1 MAIKGTLAAEL
12 EKTARKIKKNNIKK
26 KAENAKTKAASKRTS
41 TENARRSNGKTVKVS
56 GKTSGAG
63 KKTATEKVRHTNS
76 GTVKNTTYT
85 PSLRDNYDSYV
96 RRSHTIR
103 KAEEDFNAYRNAN
116 ARQSYGQRENVKKER
131 DAALK
136 AKKTASNVETAK
148 KVHGLRGM
156 PVTKEQDAPKALV
169 MGGGAVLSGLISLE
183 NAQRDYNAEHP
194 KRKGAAVYKGS
205 TGMSEPSSEKD
216 FLDNYQ
222 DFYKKKSEEWA
233 ADPAS
238 QTLPAKVLTGIGQY
252 GAETLL
258 GGGNPVGASLIRAME
273 YTGNRYDEAREAGAS
288 VEDAQKAAIKYAVPM
303 AIAESI
309 GGPERLVGS
318 LAKGGTSVLK
328 GALKS
333 GASEAAEEALQYP
346 WESYSKTFYG
356 KDVPLYANGKDE
368 NGNYI
373 DAVINPSAMKE
384 NALVGGTV
392 GALMGGFGGYTSK
405 VNYDNAVAGV
415 DSRELAALKAAA
427 DDYRK
432 GMIDGAQLRAASS
445 AVKRQASA
453 ERIYIEKAYSND
465 TQAKIRANEAVR
477 RGILMREEADI
488 ALGKRRAEITENTL
502 RDAGVEQ
509 ETAKRIGNMS
519 ERLNVRVLTD
529 ETDDNTYGSYDSDSR
544 TIYLNPRSEKPLEY
558 IMAHEITHLME
569 GTEEYN
575 AFLSA
580 ATTFYGD
587 RLSAVR
593 QNIIDAYARRGVELN
608 EGKFNNETAAYFVQ
622 DELFRDPGR
631 VSAAVNRMSGNLW
644 QRILQAFDNMIVRL
658 KGTQDEIV
666 LSDIRNQ
673 WIAAGRAGGNPQAVT
688 MDGNNDSY
696 SINIRDTDLN
706 GKEERG
712 HAQTAYDDAFN
723 RGEVGMVDAIDSAFL
738 NGDPGV
744 TKNTLTDAEAQATV
758 NDSLAGKDYQQA
770 ANDFIRKSNA
780 ATKQGLKELVTEG
793 IIIYIEAV
801 NTGDINT
808 AIDMMNA
815 NSVLASEIAR
825 GLQAYKQLKNLTPTG
840 RLVSAH
846 ACMVREAT
854 KNTGFN
860 PIEISDYIRSN
871 LAEETENILNDFSE
885 NTEIQDTENGDNGG
899 RRNQRARRALDR
911 IRERNEQQDVKEGD
925 VESESVIAERV
936 SRRIENRRR
945 REDREVARDI
955 DDAVRQID
963 DLVDRYLRNTDIMM
977 PREAAE
983 REPHPFAA
991 DIRKALENIESYEA
1005 SWAEAVSELYRRY
1018 ANDEDALSI
1027 ISAVFGDEYHPV
1039 INRRMLRSEVLE
1051 TLDDMGI
1058 SVNDLAT
1065 GYYSGKSLTE
1075 IVSGRLQG
1083 DAELDEYA
1091 LEQLDNDVRNDI
1103 IDEVMRRG
1111 HTVTSRFIESQR
1123 NKNRPKNTNRTLA
1136 QKYGELGAAGIFETS
1151 LGRESVRRSLNPER
1165 RTRSA
1170 VDDAYLAVFVDYY
1183 HEQNDM
1189 IKNQL
1194 LQRYEGNDEAIASI
1208 NETFDTLSA
1217 ETAGMRVV
1225 RRIVS
1230 EAIRNNDID
1239 TKQAFLDGELDG
1251 LTSEIISYVDRL
1263 SGGRFGGN
1271 ELAIL
1276 TGAISEEL
1284 NQRAIRYRENI
1295 LNGYRKRFES
1305 SNEKESKNGRKLIDE
1320 IIRFNKLGAFDDPEL
1335 AKSILTYI
1343 GIPMLTTEDA
1353 NEIIFIH
1360 SLADHVAGKKTNLT
1374 DDEIDKGIRS
1384 YIGDD
1389 VLEKRGPEYSE
1400 KALRRMA
1407 DDIVAKKVKST
1418 GWQKARQLQIT
1429 SLLFNLKTMNRNV
1442 TPNIALAPINYV
1454 GDIGASL
1461 VDRVLSKT
1469 TGQRTKGTVGVK
1481 KQLSS
1486 MKNGAAEALT
1496 DYMLGI
1502 DTSTENR
1509 AELSNRRH
1517 FSNDTIR
1524 GRAINSAS
1532 DLVALSLQIGD
1543 RPFENAYRDSSIEA
1557 QMKLNNVDTP
1567 TDLMRQF
1574 AEIEAMERTFK
1585 DDNGMTEA
1593 FQKVTNLLNRGNA
1606 FGFGSALIPFVRTP
1620 MNLTRMVYY
1629 YTPITGT
1636 IQLARNYY
1644 NYKTAP
1650 MGEAKI
1656 VAQHKLVNDAS
1667 KLIGG
1672 SILTA
1677 IVMALKAAGL
1687 IEIYGGE
1694 DKDNRDRQR
1703 YEQQVHGFQPYS
1715 ILIGD
1720 YYYNYGNLQPV
1731 GSMIAFAVDGYDSM
1745 RDAISNKE
1753 LDYGLGLKI
1762 LKGLIDTTARSFDQ
1776 VYDQSLVRG
1785 ISNLFRYA
1793 GDGADIFASIID
1805 VAMSAPNQFIPAFVQ
1820 QLARV
1825 IDPYKRNTNG
1835 NPISS
1840 IVNNIPGLSRLLPEQ
1855 VDAYGNPIERYDGG
1869 VASDIFNSFI
1879 NPITTTKRKDN
1890 DVASEIERLEE
1901 LTGETL
1907 IPGTVKKSIEYGDE
1921 NVPLSNK
1928 EQSELKKK
1936 IGSDIYASIEELI
1949 ASDEYQKLS
1958 PDMKAKAVKNIRDSI
1973 TDVYKAEFLNSK
1985 GKSKTLEGK
1994 SKAMAEAPE
2003 HGMSVAQYALYD
2015 TILSTKDSK
2024 EARAYK
2030 DSEGNE
2036 YTLSAS
2042 SAKRLFIFNSGLSGE
2057 AMRYLMETEGLMGS
2071 KDQKTYMKN
2080 AEAEG
2085 ISNIDYML
2093 AYTVAKVYEDIYEHD
2108 DAARLN
2114 ATSDFIDSMTN
2125 YNDDQK
2131 QTIYEGVYNKWAYH
2145 VDQNAERMDFTSDD
2159 RAVSAR
2165 SDTFNAVWNG
2175 TSKYLNYAAS
2185 DLGWKDTDMISAY
2198 EWVNNNRSGDK
2209 KADFEAAVNKLDISA
2224 KQKAALVAARGYKPG
2239 SYKDGGSVSMD
2250 TVLKENPATGAT
2262 FEDVTSMF
2270 GNIKMPG
2277 SYNLATDEEKSR
2289 RDSRKALDN
2298 WSGNT
2303 GVIFPVGTENYSFT
2317 GAFGED
2323 RKTHIHQGIDIST
2336 NRASGIAALSVMDG
2350 EVVYMNTK
2358 GGYGNTVIIK
2368 NNDGYY
2374 CLYGHLDS
2382 YASNLKPG
2390 DRVKAGQQIGVVG
2403 STGNSTGKHL
2413 HFEVRRE
2420 SENGPAVDP
2429 NTVYDIDGDGVLS
2442 GGGNQKMGTGSSDP
2456 NYTASSYS
2464 GGSSSSGSSGSS
2476 SGSSSGTI
2484 ARSVARRRRRI
2495 GSGSSYGYS
2504 GYSGYTGY

>member
-63 KKTATEKVRHTNS
+63 KKTATEKVRHTNN

-116 ARQSYGQRENVKKER
+116 ARQTYGQRESVKKER

-136 AKKTASNVETAK
+136 AKDTATKVETAK
-148 KVHGLRGM
+148 KVHGVRGV
-156 PVTKEQDAPKALV
+156 PVTKEQDAPKALI
-169 MGGGAVLSGLISLE
+169 MGGGAALSGLVSLR

-194 KRKGAAVYKGS
+194 KRKSAAVYKGS

-216 FLDNYQ
+216 FLDDYQ

-238 QTLPAKVLTGIGQY
+238 QTLPAKVLTGIGQF

-288 VEDAQKAAIKYAVPM
+288 VEDAQKAAVKYAVPM

-356 KDVPLYANGKDE
+356 NDVPLYANGKDE

-392 GALMGGFGGYTSK
+392 GALIGGFGGGVGK
-405 VNYDNAVAGV
+405 VNHDNAVSSV
-415 DSRELAALKAAA
+415 DSKESAALRAAA

-445 AVKRQASA
+445 AVKAQASA
-453 ERIYIEKAYSND
+453 ERIYIEKAYNND
-465 TQAKIRANEAVR
+465 AQAESRANEAVR
-477 RGILMREEADI
+477 RGILTREEADT
-488 ALGKRRAEITENTL
+488 ALGKGRAEITENTL
-502 RDAGVEQ
+502 KAAGVEQ
-509 ETAKRIGNMS
+509 DTARRIGNMS

-587 RLSAVR
+587 RLPAVQ

-608 EGKFNNETAAYFVQ
+608 EGKVNNETAAYFVQ

-631 VSAAVNRMSGNLW
+631 VSATVNRMSGNLW

-688 MDGNNDSY
+688 KDGNNDSY

-706 GKEERG
+706 GTEERG

-723 RGEVGMVDAIDSAFL
+723 KGEVGMVDAIDSAFL

-780 ATKQGLKELVTEG
+780 AKGFFGRDDITGLKELVTEG
-793 IIIYIEAV
+793 ITIYTEAV
-801 NTGDINT
+801 NAGDINT
-808 AIDMMNA
+808 AMDMMNA
-815 NSVLASEIAR
+815 NSVLATEIGR
-825 GLQAYKQLKNLTPTG
+825 GLQAYTQLRKMTPEG
-840 RLVSAH
+840 RLYH
-846 ACMVREAT
+846 ANAMMIREA
-854 KNTGFN
+854 KRATGFDGVEIKRRVDSEVN
-860 PIEISDYIRSN
+860 ASMENIVSDFISGESVEEPASATGKQQKVIDRAKKKAAKNKEAMDAEDEIDADDLFDEDLEETGNTIADNVKRRQRKKAEGKKKPREKDGKKGELNLVAEAKRVIAKGIKDGEISVKDLVMNGDIDASAEKIVEYVDGKEN
-871 LAEETENILNDFSE
+871 LSPEETVELIAVVSDEL
-885 NTEIQDTENGDNGG
+885 QW
-899 RRNQRARRALDR
+899 RASKYRERALDK
-911 IRERNEQQDVKEGD
+911 VKKE
-925 VESESVIAERV
+925 
-936 SRRIENRRR
+936 
-945 REDREVARDI
+945 
-955 DDAVRQID
+955 
-963 DLVDRYLRNTDIMM
+963 M
-977 PREAAE
+977 
-983 REPHPFAA
+983 F
-991 DIRKALENIESYEA
+991 
-1005 SWAEAVSELYRRY
+1005 
-1018 ANDEDALSI
+1018 
-1027 ISAVFGDEYHPV
+1027 
-1039 INRRMLRSEVLE
+1039 
-1051 TLDDMGI
+1051 
-1058 SVNDLAT
+1058 
-1065 GYYSGKSLTE
+1065 YSGKKAKIE
-1075 IVSGRLQG
+1075 K
-1083 DAELDEYA
+1083 
-1091 LEQLDNDVRNDI
+1091 
-1103 IDEVMRRG
+1103 RG
-1111 HTVTSRFIESQR
+1111 
-1123 NKNRPKNTNRTLA
+1123 
-1136 QKYGELGAAGIFETS
+1136 
-1151 LGRESVRRSLNPER
+1151 
-1165 RTRSA
+1165 
-1170 VDDAYLAVFVDYY
+1170 
-1183 HEQNDM
+1183 
-1189 IKNQL
+1189 
-1194 LQRYEGNDEAIASI
+1194 
-1208 NETFDTLSA
+1208 
-1217 ETAGMRVV
+1217 
-1225 RRIVS
+1225 
-1230 EAIRNNDID
+1230 
-1239 TKQAFLDGELDG
+1239 
-1251 LTSEIISYVDRL
+1251 
-1263 SGGRFGGN
+1263 
-1271 ELAIL
+1271 
-1276 TGAISEEL
+1276 
-1284 NQRAIRYRENI
+1284 RAIVD
-1295 LNGYRKRFES
+1295 
-1305 SNEKESKNGRKLIDE
+1305 KLIE
-1320 IIRFNKLGAFDDPEL
+1320 YNKIGALDDPDI
-1335 AKSILTYI
+1335 ADRIYTYI
-1343 GIPMLTTEDA
+1343 GVPVMSEADAKKILSLENLAVKISENPDTEIYSPYLTE
-1353 NEIIFIH
+1353 NQVYYLEE
-1360 SLADHVAGKKTNLT
+1360 GKKYGS
-1374 DDEIDKGIRS
+1374 E
-1384 YIGDD
+1384 YISD
-1389 VLEKRGPEYSE
+1389 VLHQMSQNV
-1400 KALRRMA
+1400 AL
-1407 DDIVAKKVKST
+1407 DNVKS
-1418 GWQKARQLQIT
+1418 GIGQKLRQRQIT
-1429 SLLFNLKTMNRNV
+1429 GMLLNAKTFLRNI
-1442 TPNIALAPINYV
+1442 TPNAAMLPINAV
-1454 GDIGASL
+1454 GDLGASL
-1461 VDRVLSKT
+1461 VDRVAARKT
-1469 TGQRTKGTVGVK
+1469 GTRTKGAGSIRTTARSTKEAIGKAYIDYKLGV
-1481 KQLSS
+1481 
-1486 MKNGAAEALT
+1486 
-1496 DYMLGI
+1496 
-1502 DTSTENR
+1502 DTSGGNIG
-1509 AELSNRRH
+1509 ELSKRRH
-1517 FSNDTIR
+1517 FSNDTR
-1524 GRAINSAS
+1524 LGRAENRAT
-1532 DLVALSLQIGD
+1532 DMMGFSLQLGD
-1543 RPFENAYRDSSIEA
+1543 RPFEESYRNNSLES
-1557 QMKLNNVDTP
+1557 QMKLNGVDSP
-1567 TDLMRQF
+1567 TKLMEEF
-1574 AEIEAMERTFK
+1574 AEIEALERTFK
-1585 DDNGMTEA
+1585 DDNAMTKA
-1593 FQKVTNLLNRGNA
+1593 VQGFTNILNGGKE
-1606 FGFGSALIPFVRTP
+1606 FGFGSILLPFVRTP
-1620 MNLTRMVYY
+1620 VNLTRMVYY
-1629 YTPITGT
+1629 YSPITGT
-1636 IQLARNYY
+1636 VQLARNYY
-1644 NYKTAP
+1644 KYKTAP
-1650 MGEAKI
+1650 EGDAKI
-1656 VAQHKLVNDAS
+1656 RAQHKMVNDAS

-1677 IVMALKAAGL
+1677 MVMALKAAGL

-1694 DKDNRDRQR
+1694 DEDNRDRLQ

-1715 ILIGD
+1715 IRIGD
-1720 YYYNYGNLQPV
+1720 HYYNYGNLQPV

-1745 RDAISNKE
+1745 RDAFAGDGIDDGFGMKIVN
-1753 LDYGLGLKI
+1753 GLAN
-1762 LKGLIDTTARSFDQ
+1762 TMTSSFDQ
-1776 VYDQSLVRG
+1776 LYDQSFMKGV
-1785 ISNLFRYA
+1785 SDLFSGA
-1793 GDGADIFASIID
+1793 GDGADLFKSLFSLALS
-1805 VAMSAPNQFIPAFVQ
+1805 VPNQFNPALIQ

-1825 IDPYKRNTNG
+1825 IDPYKRNTQG
-1835 NPISS
+1835 N
-1840 IVNNIPGLSRLLPEQ
+1840 IVTKAINQTLNNIPGLSRLLPEQ

-1879 NPITTTKRKDN
+1879 NPITTTKRKDS

-1907 IPGTVKKSIEYGDE
+1907 IPGTVKKSIEYGGE

-1973 TDVYKAEFLNSK
+1973 TDVHKAEFLNSK

-1994 SKAMAEAPE
+1994 NKAMAEASK

-2057 AMRYLMETEGLMGS
+2057 AMRYLMETEGLMGN

-2114 ATSDFIDSMTN
+2114 ATSDFIDSMN

-2131 QTIYEGVYNKWAYH
+2131 QTIYDGVYNKWAYH

-2198 EWVNNNRSGDK
+2198 EWANDNKSGSK
-2209 KADFEAAVNKLDISA
+2209 KADFEAAVDKLDISA
-2224 KQKAALVAARGYKPG
+2224 KQKAALVAARGFKPG

-2250 TVLKENPATGAT
+2250 TVLKENPATGST

-2270 GNIKMPG
+2270 GNIKVSG

-2303 GVIFPVGTENYSFT
+2303 GVIFPVGTEDYRFS

-2323 RKTHIHQGIDIST
+2323 RKTHTHQGIDIST
-2336 NRASGIAALSVMDG
+2336 KGASGIAALSVMDG
-2350 EVVYMNTK
+2350 EVVYRNTK
-2358 GGYGNTVIIK
+2358 GGYGNTIIIR
-2368 NNDGYY
+2368 NDDGYY
-2374 CLYGHLDS
+2374 CLYGHLNS
-2382 YASNLKPG
+2382 YASDLKPG

-2403 STGNSTGKHL
+2403 STGNSTGNHL

-2442 GGGNQKMGTGSSDP
+2442 GGGNQKMSTGSSDP

-2464 GGSSSSGSSGSS
+2464 GVSSSSGSSGSYSGGSSGSS

-2495 GSGSSYGYS
+2495 GSGSAYGYS

>member
-63 KKTATEKVRHTNS
+63 KKTATEKVRHTNN
-76 GTVKNTTYT
+76 GTVRNTTYT

-116 ARQSYGQRENVKKER
+116 ARQSYGQRDNVKKER

-136 AKKTASNVETAK
+136 AKDTASKVETAK
-148 KVHGLRGM
+148 KVRGVRGV
-156 PVTKEQDAPKALV
+156 PVTKDQDAPKALI
-169 MGGGAVLSGLISLE
+169 MGGGAALSGLVSLR
-183 NAQRDYNAEHP
+183 NAQRDYNIENKNRTPINVPKVGTGNAPIVEHD
-194 KRKGAAVYKGS
+194 Y
-205 TGMSEPSSEKD
+205 
-216 FLDNYQ
+216 LDNYQ
-222 DFYKKKSEEWA
+222 DFYKKKAEEWA

-238 QTLPAKVLTGIGQY
+238 RTLPAKALTGIGQF
-252 GAETLL
+252 GVETLL
-258 GGGNPVGASLIRAME
+258 GGGNPVGASLIRTME

-288 VEDAQKAAIKYAVPM
+288 VEDAQKAAVKYAVPM

-309 GGPERLVGS
+309 GGPERLVGKI
-318 LAKGGTSVLK
+318 AKGGTSIIK
-328 GALKS
+328 GAAKS
-333 GASEAAEEALQYP
+333 GATEAAEEALQYP

-392 GALMGGFGGYTSK
+392 GALIGGFGGGVGK
-405 VNYDNAVAGV
+405 VNHDNAVSSV
-415 DSRELAALKAAA
+415 DSKESAALRAAA

-445 AVKRQASA
+445 AVKAQASA
-453 ERIYIEKAYSND
+453 ERIYIEKVYNND
-465 TQAKIRANEAVR
+465 AQAESRANEAVR
-477 RGILMREEADI
+477 RGILTREEADT
-488 ALGKRRAEITENTL
+488 ALGKGRAEITENTL
-502 RDAGVEQ
+502 KAAGVEQ
-509 ETAKRIGNMS
+509 DTARRIGNMS

-529 ETDDNTYGSYDSDSR
+529 EADDNTYGSYDSDSR

-587 RLSAVR
+587 RLPAVR
-593 QNIIDAYARRGVELN
+593 QNLIDAYARRGVELN
-608 EGKFNNETAAYFVQ
+608 EEKVNNETAAYFVQ

-673 WIAAGRAGGNPQAVT
+673 WIAAGRAGGNPQAVQKNAE
-688 MDGNNDSY
+688 GNTY

-706 GKEERG
+706 GTEERG

-723 RGEVGMVDAIDSAFL
+723 RGEVDMVDAIDSAFL

-793 IIIYIEAV
+793 ITIYIEAV

-815 NSVLASEIAR
+815 NSVLATEISR
-825 GLQAYKQLKNLTPTG
+825 GLQAYTQLRKLTPEG
-840 RLVSAH
+840 RLYH
-846 ACMVREAT
+846 ANAMMIREA
-854 KNTGFN
+854 KRATGFDGVEIKRRVDSEVN
-860 PIEISDYIRSN
+860 ASMENIVSDFISGESVEEPTAATGKQQKLIDRAEKKEAKDKEAMKAEDEAGTEDLFDDDLEETGNTLADNVKRRQRKKSEGNKKPKEKDGKKGELNIVAEAKRVIAKGIKDGEISVKDLVMNGNIDASAAKIVEYVDGKSD
-871 LAEETENILNDFSE
+871 LSPEETIDLVAAVSE
-885 NTEIQDTENGDNGG
+885 ELQN
-899 RRNQRARRALDR
+899 RAIKYRERALDR
-911 IRERNEQQDVKEGD
+911 VK
-925 VESESVIAERV
+925 
-936 SRRIENRRR
+936 
-945 REDREVARDI
+945 RD
-955 DDAVRQID
+955 
-963 DLVDRYLRNTDIMM
+963 M
-977 PREAAE
+977 
-983 REPHPFAA
+983 F
-991 DIRKALENIESYEA
+991 S
-1005 SWAEAVSELYRRY
+1005 
-1018 ANDEDALSI
+1018 
-1027 ISAVFGDEYHPV
+1027 
-1039 INRRMLRSEVLE
+1039 
-1051 TLDDMGI
+1051 
-1058 SVNDLAT
+1058 
-1065 GYYSGKSLTE
+1065 SGKDKKVE
-1075 IVSGRLQG
+1075 KRGRAIVDKLIEYNKIG
-1083 DAELDEYA
+1083 ALDEP
-1091 LEQLDNDVRNDI
+1091 DI
-1103 IDEVMRRG
+1103 AD
-1111 HTVTSRFIESQR
+1111 
-1123 NKNRPKNTNRTLA
+1123 
-1136 QKYGELGAAGIFETS
+1136 
-1151 LGRESVRRSLNPER
+1151 
-1165 RTRSA
+1165 
-1170 VDDAYLAVFVDYY
+1170 
-1183 HEQNDM
+1183 
-1189 IKNQL
+1189 
-1194 LQRYEGNDEAIASI
+1194 
-1208 NETFDTLSA
+1208 
-1217 ETAGMRVV
+1217 
-1225 RRIVS
+1225 RI
-1230 EAIRNNDID
+1230 
-1239 TKQAFLDGELDG
+1239 
-1251 LTSEIISYVDRL
+1251 Y
-1263 SGGRFGGN
+1263 
-1271 ELAIL
+1271 
-1276 TGAISEEL
+1276 
-1284 NQRAIRYRENI
+1284 
-1295 LNGYRKRFES
+1295 
-1305 SNEKESKNGRKLIDE
+1305 
-1320 IIRFNKLGAFDDPEL
+1320 
-1335 AKSILTYI
+1335 TYI
-1343 GIPMLTTEDA
+1343 GVPMMSEADARKILSLENLAAEVAENPDTEIYSPYLTEDQMYYL
-1353 NEIIFIH
+1353 EE
-1360 SLADHVAGKKTNLT
+1360 GKRYGS
-1374 DDEIDKGIRS
+1374 EYVS
-1384 YIGDD
+1384 D
-1389 VLEKRGPEYSE
+1389 VLHQMSQNV
-1400 KALRRMA
+1400 AL
-1407 DDIVAKKVKST
+1407 DNVQSNL
-1418 GWQKARQLQIT
+1418 WQKLRQRQIT
-1429 SLLFNLKTMNRNV
+1429 GMLLNAKTFLRNV
-1442 TPNIALAPINYV
+1442 TPNMVMAPINAV
-1454 GDIGASL
+1454 GDLGASL
-1461 VDRVLSKT
+1461 VDRVAARKT
-1469 TGQRTKGTVGVK
+1469 GVRTKGAGNIRTTVKSTKDAIGKAYIDYKLGV
-1481 KQLSS
+1481 
-1486 MKNGAAEALT
+1486 
-1496 DYMLGI
+1496 
-1502 DTSTENR
+1502 DTSGGNIE
-1509 AELSNRRH
+1509 ELSKRRH
-1517 FSNDTIR
+1517 FSSDTR
-1524 GRAINSAS
+1524 FGRIENRAT
-1532 DLVALSLQIGD
+1532 DLMGFSLQLGD
-1543 RPFENAYRDSSIEA
+1543 RPFEESYRNNSLES
-1557 QMKLNNVDTP
+1557 QVKLNGVDSP
-1567 TDLMRQF
+1567 TKLMEEF
-1574 AEIEAMERTFK
+1574 AEIEALERTFK
-1585 DDNGMTEA
+1585 DDNAMTDA
-1593 FQKVTNLLNRGNA
+1593 VQKIMRILNRGND
-1606 FGFGSALIPFVRTP
+1606 FGAGSILLPFVRTP
-1620 MNLTRMVYY
+1620 VNLTRMVYY

-1636 IQLARNYY
+1636 VQLARNYY

-1650 MGEAKI
+1650 EGDAKI
-1656 VAQHKLVNDAS
+1656 RAQHKMVNDAS

-1677 IVMALKAAGL
+1677 MVMALKAAGL

-1694 DKDNRDRQR
+1694 DDNDRDRMQ

-1715 ILIGD
+1715 IRIGD
-1720 YYYNYGNLQPV
+1720 HYYNYGNLQPV
-1731 GSMIAFAVDGYDSM
+1731 GSMIAFAVDGYDSLH
-1745 RDAISNKE
+1745 DAFMGDS
-1753 LDYGLGLKI
+1753 LDVGFGWKIVNGLANAA
-1762 LKGLIDTTARSFDQ
+1762 TSSFDQ
-1776 VYDQSLVRG
+1776 IYDQSFMKGV
-1785 ISNLFRYA
+1785 SDLFSGA
-1793 GDGADIFASIID
+1793 GDGADIFKSVISLALS
-1805 VAMSAPNQFIPAFVQ
+1805 VPNQFNPALVQ

-1825 IDPYKRNTNG
+1825 IDPYKRNTRG
-1835 NPISS
+1835 NLITQE
-1840 IVNNIPGLSRLLPEQ
+1840 INKTLNNIPGLSRLLPEQ

-1879 NPITTTKRKDN
+1879 NPITTTKRKDS

-1973 TDVYKAEFLNSK
+1973 TDVHKAEFLNSK

-1994 SKAMAEAPE
+1994 NKAMAEASK

-2015 TILSTKDSK
+2015 TILSTKDNK
-2024 EARAYK
+2024 DARVYK
-2030 DSEGNE
+2030 DIEGNE

-2057 AMRYLMETEGLMGS
+2057 AMCYLMETEGLMDGEN
-2071 KDQKTYMKN
+2071 QRTYMKN

-2114 ATSDFIDSMTN
+2114 ATSDFIDSMN

-2145 VDQNAERMDFTSDD
+2145 VDQNAERMDFTSDS
-2159 RAVSAR
+2159 RAISAR
-2165 SDTFNAVWNG
+2165 SDAFNAVWNG

-2198 EWVNNNRSGDK
+2198 EWVNDNRSGDK

-2270 GNIKMPG
+2270 GNVKVPG

-2317 GAFGED
+2317 GSYGED
-2323 RKTHIHQGIDIST
+2323 RKTHKHAGIDIST

-2350 EVVYMNTK
+2350 EVVYRNTK

-2368 NNDGYY
+2368 NDDGYY

-2382 YASNLKPG
+2382 YADMQVG

-2403 STGNSTGKHL
+2403 STGNSTGNHL
-2413 HFEVRRE
+2413 HFEVRQG
-2420 SENGPAVDP
+2420 SVDGSSVDP
-2429 NTVYDIDGDGVLS
+2429 NSIYDIDGDGVLS

-2464 GGSSSSGSSGSS
+2464 GGSSSSGSSGSYSGGSSGSS

-2484 ARSVARRRRRI
+2484 ARSVAKRRRRI
-2495 GSGSSYGYS
+2495 GGGSAYGYS

>member
-63 KKTATEKVRHTNS
+63 KKTATEKVRHTNN
-76 GTVKNTTYT
+76 GTVRNTTYT

-148 KVHGLRGM
+148 KVHGVRGM

-169 MGGGAVLSGLISLE
+169 MGGGAVLSGLISLR

-194 KRKGAAVYKGS
+194 KRKTAAVYKGS

-216 FLDNYQ
+216 LLDDYQ

-233 ADPAS
+233 ADHAS

-258 GGGNPVGASLIRAME
+258 GGGNPVGASIIRAME

-373 DAVINPSAMKE
+373 DAVINPSAMRE

-392 GALMGGFGGYTSK
+392 GALIGGFGGYTSK
-405 VNYDNAVAGV
+405 VNHDNAVAGV

-445 AVKRQASA
+445 NVKAQASA

-465 TQAKIRANEAVR
+465 TQAESRANEAVR
-477 RGILMREEADI
+477 RGILTREEADI

-587 RLSAVR
+587 RLPAVR
-593 QNIIDAYARRGVELN
+593 QNLINAYARRGVELN
-608 EGKFNNETAAYFVQ
+608 EEKVNNETAAYFVQ

-723 RGEVGMVDAIDSAFL
+723 KGEVGMVDAIDSAFL

-815 NSVLASEIAR
+815 NSVLATEISR
-825 GLQAYKQLKNLTPTG
+825 GLQAYTQLRKLTPEG
-840 RLVSAH
+840 RLYH
-846 ACMVREAT
+846 ANAMMIREAKAT
-854 KNTGFN
+854 TGFDGVEIKQRVDSEVN
-860 PIEISDYIRSN
+860 ASMENIVSDFISGESVEEPASATGKQQKVIDRAKKKAAKDKEAMDAEDETGNDDLLDEDLEDTGNTIADNVKRRKRKKAESKKKPREKDGKKGELNLVAEAKRVIAKGIKDGEISVKDLAMNGGIDDSVIKIVEYVDGKEN
-871 LAEETENILNDFSE
+871 LSPEETVELIAAVSDEL
-885 NTEIQDTENGDNGG
+885 Q
-899 RRNQRARRALDR
+899 RRASKYRERALDK
-911 IRERNEQQDVKEGD
+911 VKKE
-925 VESESVIAERV
+925 
-936 SRRIENRRR
+936 
-945 REDREVARDI
+945 
-955 DDAVRQID
+955 
-963 DLVDRYLRNTDIMM
+963 M
-977 PREAAE
+977 
-983 REPHPFAA
+983 F
-991 DIRKALENIESYEA
+991 
-1005 SWAEAVSELYRRY
+1005 
-1018 ANDEDALSI
+1018 
-1027 ISAVFGDEYHPV
+1027 
-1039 INRRMLRSEVLE
+1039 
-1051 TLDDMGI
+1051 
-1058 SVNDLAT
+1058 
-1065 GYYSGKSLTE
+1065 YSGKKARIE
-1075 IVSGRLQG
+1075 K
-1083 DAELDEYA
+1083 
-1091 LEQLDNDVRNDI
+1091 
-1103 IDEVMRRG
+1103 RG
-1111 HTVTSRFIESQR
+1111 
-1123 NKNRPKNTNRTLA
+1123 
-1136 QKYGELGAAGIFETS
+1136 
-1151 LGRESVRRSLNPER
+1151 
-1165 RTRSA
+1165 
-1170 VDDAYLAVFVDYY
+1170 
-1183 HEQNDM
+1183 
-1189 IKNQL
+1189 
-1194 LQRYEGNDEAIASI
+1194 
-1208 NETFDTLSA
+1208 
-1217 ETAGMRVV
+1217 
-1225 RRIVS
+1225 
-1230 EAIRNNDID
+1230 
-1239 TKQAFLDGELDG
+1239 
-1251 LTSEIISYVDRL
+1251 
-1263 SGGRFGGN
+1263 
-1271 ELAIL
+1271 
-1276 TGAISEEL
+1276 
-1284 NQRAIRYRENI
+1284 RAIVD
-1295 LNGYRKRFES
+1295 
-1305 SNEKESKNGRKLIDE
+1305 KLIDY
-1320 IIRFNKLGAFDDPEL
+1320 NKIGALDDPDI
-1335 AKSILTYI
+1335 ADRIYTYI
-1343 GIPMLTTEDA
+1343 GVPVMSEADAKKILSLENLAVKISENPDTE
-1353 NEIIFIH
+1353 IY
-1360 SLADHVAGKKTNLT
+1360 SPYLT
-1374 DDEIDKGIRS
+1374 DDQMYFLWKGMEV
-1384 YIGDD
+1384 G
-1389 VLEKRGPEYSE
+1389 GPEYVSDVLHQMSQNV
-1400 KALRRMA
+1400 AL
-1407 DDIVAKKVKST
+1407 DNVKS
-1418 GWQKARQLQIT
+1418 GIGQKLRQRQIT
-1429 SLLFNLKTMNRNV
+1429 GMLLNAKTFLRNV
-1442 TPNIALAPINYV
+1442 TPNAVMLPINAV
-1454 GDIGASL
+1454 GDLGASL
-1461 VDRVLSKT
+1461 VDRVAAKKT
-1469 TGQRTKGTVGVK
+1469 GTRTKGVGSIRTTARSTK
-1481 KQLSS
+1481 
-1486 MKNGAAEALT
+1486 EAIGKAYL
-1496 DYMLGI
+1496 DYKLGV
-1502 DTSTENR
+1502 DTSGGNIG
-1509 AELSNRRH
+1509 ELSKRRH
-1517 FSNDTIR
+1517 FSNDTR
-1524 GRAINSAS
+1524 LGRAENRAT
-1532 DLVALSLQIGD
+1532 DMMGFSLQLGD
-1543 RPFENAYRDSSIEA
+1543 RPFEESYRNNSLES
-1557 QMKLNNVDTP
+1557 QMKLNSVDSP
-1567 TDLMRQF
+1567 TKLMEEF
-1574 AEIEAMERTFK
+1574 AEIEALERTFK
-1585 DDNGMTEA
+1585 DDNA
-1593 FQKVTNLLNRGNA
+1593 VTDAIQGFVRGLNNLSGNPD
-1606 FGFGSALIPFVRTP
+1606 FGIGSILLPVVRTP
-1620 MNLTRMVYY
+1620 VNLTRMIYY
-1629 YTPITGT
+1629 YSPITGT
-1636 IQLARNYY
+1636 VQLARNYY
-1644 NYKTAP
+1644 KYKTAP
-1650 MGEAKI
+1650 EGDAKI
-1656 VAQHKLVNDAS
+1656 RAQHKMVNDAS

-1694 DKDNRDRQR
+1694 DEDNRDRLQ

-1715 ILIGD
+1715 IRIGD
-1720 YYYNYGNLQPV
+1720 HYYNYGNLQPV
-1731 GSMIAFAVDGYDSM
+1731 GSMIAFAVDGYDALH
-1745 RDAISNKE
+1745 DAFTGE
-1753 LDYGLGLKI
+1753 GLDAGFGMKIVSGL
-1762 LKGLIDTTARSFDQ
+1762 TNTMTSSFDQ
-1776 VYDQSLVRG
+1776 VYDQSFMKG
-1785 ISNLFRYA
+1785 ISDLFSGA
-1793 GDGADIFASIID
+1793 GDGADLAKSVFSLALS
-1805 VAMSAPNQFIPAFVQ
+1805 VPNQFNPALIQ

-1825 IDPYKRNTNG
+1825 IDPYKRNTQG
-1835 NPISS
+1835 N
-1840 IVNNIPGLSRLLPEQ
+1840 IVTKAINQTLNNIPGLSRLLPEQ

-1879 NPITTTKRKDN
+1879 NPITTTKRKDS

-1973 TDVYKAEFLNSK
+1973 TDVHKAEFLNSK

-1994 SKAMAEAPE
+1994 NKAMAEASK

-2024 EARAYK
+2024 EARVYK
-2030 DSEGNE
+2030 DIEGNE

-2057 AMRYLMETEGLMGS
+2057 AMCYLMETEGLMGS

-2114 ATSDFIDSMTN
+2114 ATSDFIDSMN

-2131 QTIYEGVYNKWAYH
+2131 QTIYDGVYNKWAYH

-2185 DLGWKDTDMISAY
+2185 NLGWKDTDMISAY
-2198 EWVNNNRSGDK
+2198 EWINNNRSGDK

-2303 GVIFPVGTENYSFT
+2303 GVIFPVGTEDYRFS

-2336 NRASGIAALSVMDG
+2336 KGASGIAALSVMDG
-2350 EVVYMNTK
+2350 EVVYRNTK
-2358 GGYGNTVIIK
+2358 GGYGNTIIIR
-2368 NNDGYY
+2368 NDDGYY
-2374 CLYGHLDS
+2374 CLYGHLNS

-2390 DRVKAGQQIGVVG
+2390 DRVKAGQQIGIVG
-2403 STGNSTGKHL
+2403 STGNSTGNHL
-2413 HFEVRRE
+2413 HFEVHRE

-2442 GGGNQKMGTGSSDP
+2442 GGGNQKMSTGSSDP

-2464 GGSSSSGSSGSS
+2464 GGSSSSGSSGSYSGGSSGSS

-2484 ARSVARRRRRI
+2484 ARSVARRRRRV
-2495 GSGSSYGYS
+2495 GSGSAYGYS

>member
-116 ARQSYGQRENVKKER
+116 ARQAYGQREDVKKER

-136 AKKTASNVETAK
+136 AKDTATKVETAK
-148 KVHGLRGM
+148 KVHGVRGM

-169 MGGGAVLSGLISLE
+169 MGGGAVLSGLISLR

-194 KRKGAAVYKGS
+194 KRKTAAVYKGS

-216 FLDNYQ
+216 LLDDYQ

-233 ADPAS
+233 ADHAS

-258 GGGNPVGASLIRAME
+258 GGGNPVGASIIRAME

-373 DAVINPSAMKE
+373 DAVINPSAMRE

-392 GALMGGFGGYTSK
+392 GALIGGFGGYTSK
-405 VNYDNAVAGV
+405 VNHDNAVAGV

-445 AVKRQASA
+445 NVKAQASA

-465 TQAKIRANEAVR
+465 TQAESRANEAVR
-477 RGILMREEADI
+477 RGILTREEADI
-488 ALGKRRAEITENTL
+488 ALRKRRAEITENTL

-587 RLSAVR
+587 RLPAVR
-593 QNIIDAYARRGVELN
+593 QNLINAYARRGVELN
-608 EGKFNNETAAYFVQ
+608 EEKVNNETAAYFVQ

-723 RGEVGMVDAIDSAFL
+723 KGEVGMVDAIDSAFL

-815 NSVLASEIAR
+815 NSVLATEISR
-825 GLQAYKQLKNLTPTG
+825 GLQAYTQLRKLTPEG
-840 RLVSAH
+840 RLYH
-846 ACMVREAT
+846 ANAMMIREAKAT
-854 KNTGFN
+854 TGFDGVEIKQRVDSEVN
-860 PIEISDYIRSN
+860 ASMENIVSDFISGESVEEPASATGKQQKVIDRAKKKAAKDKEAMDAEDETGNDDLLDEDLEDTGNTIADNVKRRKRKKAESKKKPREKDGKKGELNLVAEAKRVIAKGIKDGEISVKDLAMNGGIDDSVIKIVEYVDGKEN
-871 LAEETENILNDFSE
+871 LSPEETVELIAAVSDEL
-885 NTEIQDTENGDNGG
+885 Q
-899 RRNQRARRALDR
+899 RRASKYRERALDK
-911 IRERNEQQDVKEGD
+911 VKKE
-925 VESESVIAERV
+925 
-936 SRRIENRRR
+936 
-945 REDREVARDI
+945 
-955 DDAVRQID
+955 
-963 DLVDRYLRNTDIMM
+963 M
-977 PREAAE
+977 
-983 REPHPFAA
+983 F
-991 DIRKALENIESYEA
+991 
-1005 SWAEAVSELYRRY
+1005 
-1018 ANDEDALSI
+1018 
-1027 ISAVFGDEYHPV
+1027 
-1039 INRRMLRSEVLE
+1039 
-1051 TLDDMGI
+1051 
-1058 SVNDLAT
+1058 
-1065 GYYSGKSLTE
+1065 YSGKKARIE
-1075 IVSGRLQG
+1075 K
-1083 DAELDEYA
+1083 
-1091 LEQLDNDVRNDI
+1091 
-1103 IDEVMRRG
+1103 RG
-1111 HTVTSRFIESQR
+1111 
-1123 NKNRPKNTNRTLA
+1123 
-1136 QKYGELGAAGIFETS
+1136 
-1151 LGRESVRRSLNPER
+1151 
-1165 RTRSA
+1165 
-1170 VDDAYLAVFVDYY
+1170 
-1183 HEQNDM
+1183 
-1189 IKNQL
+1189 
-1194 LQRYEGNDEAIASI
+1194 
-1208 NETFDTLSA
+1208 
-1217 ETAGMRVV
+1217 
-1225 RRIVS
+1225 
-1230 EAIRNNDID
+1230 
-1239 TKQAFLDGELDG
+1239 
-1251 LTSEIISYVDRL
+1251 
-1263 SGGRFGGN
+1263 
-1271 ELAIL
+1271 
-1276 TGAISEEL
+1276 
-1284 NQRAIRYRENI
+1284 RAIVD
-1295 LNGYRKRFES
+1295 
-1305 SNEKESKNGRKLIDE
+1305 KLIDY
-1320 IIRFNKLGAFDDPEL
+1320 NKIGALDDPDI
-1335 AKSILTYI
+1335 ADRIYTYI
-1343 GIPMLTTEDA
+1343 GVPVMSEADAKKILSLENLAVKISENPDTE
-1353 NEIIFIH
+1353 IY
-1360 SLADHVAGKKTNLT
+1360 SPYLT
-1374 DDEIDKGIRS
+1374 DDQMYFLWKGMEV
-1384 YIGDD
+1384 G
-1389 VLEKRGPEYSE
+1389 GPEYVSDVLHQMSQNV
-1400 KALRRMA
+1400 AL
-1407 DDIVAKKVKST
+1407 DNVKS
-1418 GWQKARQLQIT
+1418 GIGQKLRQRQIT
-1429 SLLFNLKTMNRNV
+1429 GMLLNAKTFLRNV
-1442 TPNIALAPINYV
+1442 TPNAVMLPINAV
-1454 GDIGASL
+1454 GDLGASL
-1461 VDRVLSKT
+1461 VDRVAAKKT
-1469 TGQRTKGTVGVK
+1469 GTRTKGVGSIRTTARSTK
-1481 KQLSS
+1481 
-1486 MKNGAAEALT
+1486 EAIGKAYL
-1496 DYMLGI
+1496 DYKLGV
-1502 DTSTENR
+1502 DTSGGNIG
-1509 AELSNRRH
+1509 ELSKRRH
-1517 FSNDTIR
+1517 FSNDTR
-1524 GRAINSAS
+1524 LGRAENRAT
-1532 DLVALSLQIGD
+1532 DMMGFSLQLGD
-1543 RPFENAYRDSSIEA
+1543 RPFEESYRNNSLES
-1557 QMKLNNVDTP
+1557 QMKLNSVDSP
-1567 TDLMRQF
+1567 TKLMEEF
-1574 AEIEAMERTFK
+1574 AEIEALERTFK
-1585 DDNGMTEA
+1585 DDNA
-1593 FQKVTNLLNRGNA
+1593 VTDAIQGFVRGLNNLSGNPD
-1606 FGFGSALIPFVRTP
+1606 FGIGSILLPVVRTP
-1620 MNLTRMVYY
+1620 VNLTRMIYY
-1629 YTPITGT
+1629 YSPITGT
-1636 IQLARNYY
+1636 VQLARNYY
-1644 NYKTAP
+1644 KYKTAP
-1650 MGEAKI
+1650 EGDAKI
-1656 VAQHKLVNDAS
+1656 RAQHKMVNDAS

-1694 DKDNRDRQR
+1694 DEDNRDRLQ

-1715 ILIGD
+1715 IRIGD
-1720 YYYNYGNLQPV
+1720 HYYNYGNLQPV
-1731 GSMIAFAVDGYDSM
+1731 GSMIAFAVDGYDALH
-1745 RDAISNKE
+1745 DAFTGE
-1753 LDYGLGLKI
+1753 GLDAGFGMKIVSGL
-1762 LKGLIDTTARSFDQ
+1762 TNTMTSSFDQ
-1776 VYDQSLVRG
+1776 VYDQSFMKG
-1785 ISNLFRYA
+1785 ISDLFSGA
-1793 GDGADIFASIID
+1793 GDGADLAKSVFSLALS
-1805 VAMSAPNQFIPAFVQ
+1805 VPNQFNPALIQ

-1825 IDPYKRNTNG
+1825 IDPYKRNTQG
-1835 NPISS
+1835 N
-1840 IVNNIPGLSRLLPEQ
+1840 IVTKAINQTLNNIPGLSRLLPEQ

-1879 NPITTTKRKDN
+1879 NPITTTKRKDS

-1973 TDVYKAEFLNSK
+1973 TDVHKAEFLNSK

-1994 SKAMAEAPE
+1994 NKAMAEASK

-2024 EARAYK
+2024 EARVYK
-2030 DSEGNE
+2030 DIEGNE

-2057 AMRYLMETEGLMGS
+2057 AMCYLMETEGLMGS

-2114 ATSDFIDSMTN
+2114 ATSDFIDSMN

-2131 QTIYEGVYNKWAYH
+2131 QTIYDGVYNKWAYH

-2185 DLGWKDTDMISAY
+2185 NLGWKDTDMISAY
-2198 EWVNNNRSGDK
+2198 EWINNNRSGDK

-2303 GVIFPVGTENYSFT
+2303 GVIFPVGTEDYRFS

-2336 NRASGIAALSVMDG
+2336 KGASGIAALSVMDG
-2350 EVVYMNTK
+2350 EVVYRNTK
-2358 GGYGNTVIIK
+2358 GGYGNTIIIR
-2368 NNDGYY
+2368 NDDGYY
-2374 CLYGHLDS
+2374 CLYGHLNS

-2390 DRVKAGQQIGVVG
+2390 DRVKAGQQIGIVG
-2403 STGNSTGKHL
+2403 STGNSTGNHL

-2442 GGGNQKMGTGSSDP
+2442 GGGNQKMSTGSSDP

-2464 GGSSSSGSSGSS
+2464 GGSSSSGSSGSYSGGSSGSS

-2484 ARSVARRRRRI
+2484 ARSVARRRRRV
-2495 GSGSSYGYS
+2495 GSGSAYGYS

>member
-41 TENARRSNGKTVKVS
+41 TENARHRNGKTVKVS
-56 GKTSGAG
+56 GKTPGAG
-63 KKTATEKVRHTNS
+63 KKTATERVRHTNS

-103 KAEEDFNAYRNAN
+103 KAEKDFNAYRNAN
-116 ARQSYGQRENVKKER
+116 ARQAYGQRDDVKKER

-148 KVHGLRGM
+148 KVHGVRGM

-169 MGGGAVLSGLISLE
+169 MGGGAVLGGLASLL
-183 NAQRDYNAEHP
+183 NSQRDYNVEHP
-194 KRKGAAVYKGS
+194 KRKTAALYKGS

-216 FLDNYQ
+216 LLDDYQ

-238 QTLPAKVLTGIGQY
+238 QTLPAKVLTGIGQF

-318 LAKGGTSVLK
+318 MAKGGTSVLK

-392 GALMGGFGGYTSK
+392 GALIGGFSGSVSK
-405 VNYDNAVAGV
+405 VNHDNAVSSV
-415 DSRELAALKAAA
+415 DSKESAALKAAA

-465 TQAKIRANEAVR
+465 TQAKSRANEAVR
-477 RGILMREEADI
+477 RGILTREEADI

-509 ETAKRIGNMS
+509 NTARRIGNMS

-575 AFLSA
+575 AFISA

-587 RLSAVR
+587 RLPEVR
-593 QNIIDAYARRGVELN
+593 QNLIDAYARRGVELN
-608 EGKFNNETAAYFVQ
+608 EGKVNNETAAYFVQ

-631 VSAAVNRMSGNLW
+631 VSATVNRMSGNLW

-706 GKEERG
+706 GTEERG

-793 IIIYIEAV
+793 IMIYIEAV

-815 NSVLASEIAR
+815 NSVLATEISR
-825 GLQAYKQLKNLTPTG
+825 GLQAYTQLRKLTPEG
-840 RLVSAH
+840 RLYH
-846 ACMVREAT
+846 ANAMMIREA
-854 KNTGFN
+854 KRATGFDGVEIKRRVDSEVN
-860 PIEISDYIRSN
+860 ASMENIVSDFISGESVKEPAAATEKQQKVIERAEKKAAKDKEAMDAEDEIDADDLEETGNTIADNVKRRQRKKAEGKKKPREKDGKKGELNLVAEAKRVIAKGIKDGEISVKDLVMNGNIDASAAKIVEYVDGKSD
-871 LAEETENILNDFSE
+871 LSPEETIDLVAAVSE
-885 NTEIQDTENGDNGG
+885 ELQW
-899 RRNQRARRALDR
+899 RANKYRERALDR
-911 IRERNEQQDVKEGD
+911 VK
-925 VESESVIAERV
+925 
-936 SRRIENRRR
+936 
-945 REDREVARDI
+945 
-955 DDAVRQID
+955 
-963 DLVDRYLRNTDIMM
+963 
-977 PREAAE
+977 
-983 REPHPFAA
+983 
-991 DIRKALENIESYEA
+991 K
-1005 SWAEAVSELYRRY
+1005 
-1018 ANDEDALSI
+1018 
-1027 ISAVFGDEYHPV
+1027 
-1039 INRRMLRSEVLE
+1039 
-1051 TLDDMGI
+1051 DMF
-1058 SVNDLAT
+1058 S
-1065 GYYSGKSLTE
+1065 SGKDKKVE
-1075 IVSGRLQG
+1075 KRGRAIVDKLIEYNRIGALG
-1083 DAELDEYA
+1083 DPYT
-1091 LEQLDNDVRNDI
+1091 
-1103 IDEVMRRG
+1103 G
-1111 HTVTSRFIESQR
+1111 
-1123 NKNRPKNTNRTLA
+1123 
-1136 QKYGELGAAGIFETS
+1136 
-1151 LGRESVRRSLNPER
+1151 
-1165 RTRSA
+1165 
-1170 VDDAYLAVFVDYY
+1170 
-1183 HEQNDM
+1183 DM
-1189 IKNQL
+1189 I
-1194 LQRYEGNDEAIASI
+1194 Y
-1208 NETFDTLSA
+1208 
-1217 ETAGMRVV
+1217 
-1225 RRIVS
+1225 
-1230 EAIRNNDID
+1230 
-1239 TKQAFLDGELDG
+1239 
-1251 LTSEIISYVDRL
+1251 
-1263 SGGRFGGN
+1263 
-1271 ELAIL
+1271 
-1276 TGAISEEL
+1276 
-1284 NQRAIRYRENI
+1284 
-1295 LNGYRKRFES
+1295 
-1305 SNEKESKNGRKLIDE
+1305 
-1320 IIRFNKLGAFDDPEL
+1320 
-1335 AKSILTYI
+1335 TYI
-1343 GIPMLTTEDA
+1343 GVPMMSEADARKILSLENLAAEVAENPDTEIYSPYLTE
-1353 NEIIFIH
+1353 NQVYYLEE
-1360 SLADHVAGKKTNLT
+1360 GKKY
-1374 DDEIDKGIRS
+1374 GS
-1384 YIGDD
+1384 
-1389 VLEKRGPEYSE
+1389 EYVSDILHQMSQNV
-1400 KALRRMA
+1400 AL
-1407 DDIVAKKVKST
+1407 DNVKS
-1418 GWQKARQLQIT
+1418 GIGQKLRQRQIT
-1429 SLLFNLKTMNRNV
+1429 GMLLNAKTFLRNI
-1442 TPNIALAPINYV
+1442 TPNAAMLPINAV
-1454 GDIGASL
+1454 GDLGASL
-1461 VDRVLSKT
+1461 VDRVAARKT
-1469 TGQRTKGTVGVK
+1469 GTRTKGVGSIRTTARSTK
-1481 KQLSS
+1481 
-1486 MKNGAAEALT
+1486 EAIGKAYL
-1496 DYMLGI
+1496 DYKLGV
-1502 DTSTENR
+1502 DTSGGNIGELSKRRHFSSDTRFGRTENR
-1509 AELSNRRH
+1509 A
-1517 FSNDTIR
+1517 T
-1524 GRAINSAS
+1524 
-1532 DLVALSLQIGD
+1532 DLMGFSLQLGD
-1543 RPFENAYRDSSIEA
+1543 RPFEESYRNNSLES
-1557 QMKLNNVDTP
+1557 QMKLNGVDSP
-1567 TDLMRQF
+1567 TKLMEEF
-1574 AEIEAMERTFK
+1574 AEIEALERTFK
-1585 DDNGMTEA
+1585 DDNAMTDA
-1593 FQKVTNLLNRGNA
+1593 VQKIMRILNRGND
-1606 FGFGSALIPFVRTP
+1606 FGAGSILLPFVRTP
-1620 MNLTRMVYY
+1620 VNLTRMVYY

-1636 IQLARNYY
+1636 VQLARNYY

-1650 MGEAKI
+1650 EGDAKI
-1656 VAQHKLVNDAS
+1656 RAQHKMVNDAS

-1677 IVMALKAAGL
+1677 MVMALKAAGL

-1694 DKDNRDRQR
+1694 DDNDRDRMQ

-1715 ILIGD
+1715 IRIGD
-1720 YYYNYGNLQPV
+1720 HYYNYGNLQPV
-1731 GSMIAFAVDGYDSM
+1731 GSMIAFAVDGYDSLH
-1745 RDAISNKE
+1745 DAFMGDS
-1753 LDYGLGLKI
+1753 LDVGFGWKIVNGLANAA
-1762 LKGLIDTTARSFDQ
+1762 TSSFDQ
-1776 VYDQSLVRG
+1776 IYDQSFMKGV
-1785 ISNLFRYA
+1785 SDLFSGA
-1793 GDGADIFASIID
+1793 GDGADIFKSVISLALS
-1805 VAMSAPNQFIPAFVQ
+1805 VPNQFNPALVQ

-1825 IDPYKRNTNG
+1825 IDPYKRNTRG
-1835 NPISS
+1835 NLITQE
-1840 IVNNIPGLSRLLPEQ
+1840 INKTINNIPGLSRLLPEQ

-1879 NPITTTKRKDN
+1879 NPITTTKRKDS

-1907 IPGTVKKSIEYGDE
+1907 IPGTVKKSIEYGGE

-1958 PDMKAKAVKNIRDSI
+1958 PDMKAKAVKNIRDSV
-1973 TDVYKAEFLNSK
+1973 TNAYKAEFLNSK
-1985 GKSKTLEGK
+1985 GKDKALEGK
-1994 SKAMAEAPE
+1994 NKAMAEAPE

-2024 EARAYK
+2024 DARAYK

-2057 AMRYLMETEGLMGS
+2057 AMCYLMETEGLMDS
-2071 KDQKTYMKN
+2071 ENQKTYMKN

-2085 ISNIDYML
+2085 ISNVDYML

-2114 ATSDFIDSMTN
+2114 ATSDFIDSMN

-2131 QTIYEGVYNKWAYH
+2131 QTIYGGVYNKWAYH

-2159 RAVSAR
+2159 RTVSAR

-2270 GNIKMPG
+2270 GNIKVSG

-2303 GVIFPVGTENYSFT
+2303 SVIFPVGTEEYSFT

-2350 EVVYMNTK
+2350 EIVYMNTK

-2368 NNDGYY
+2368 NDDGYY

-2382 YASNLKPG
+2382 YADMRVG

-2403 STGNSTGKHL
+2403 STGNSTGNHL

-2464 GGSSSSGSSGSS
+2464 VGSSSSGSSGSS

-2484 ARSVARRRRRI
+2484 ARSVAKRRRRI
-2495 GSGSSYGYS
+2495 GSGSAYGYS

>member
-41 TENARRSNGKTVKVS
+41 TENARHSNGKTVKVS

-103 KAEEDFNAYRNAN
+103 KAKKDFNAYRNAN
-116 ARQSYGQRENVKKER
+116 ARQAYGERENVKKER
-131 DAALK
+131 DAALDGK
-136 AKKTASNVETAK
+136 QKGQNANLAKQT
-148 KVHGLRGM
+148 HGLKGM
-156 PVTKEQDAPKALV
+156 QVTKEQDAPSAFLLGA
-169 MGGGAVLSGLISLE
+169 GGVVNDFISLR

-194 KRKGAAVYKGS
+194 RRNSAAIYKGS
-205 TGMSEPSSEKD
+205 TGIKGPSTGRD
-216 FLDNYQ
+216 FLDDYQ
-222 DFYKKKSEEWA
+222 DYYKRKSEEWA

-238 QTLPAKVLTGIGQY
+238 QTLLGQAFYGIGRF
-252 GAETLL
+252 GAETVL
-258 GGGNPVGASLIRAME
+258 GGGNPVGSTMIRTMG

-288 VEDAQKAAIKYAVPM
+288 VEDAQKAAVKYAVPM

-309 GGPERLVGS
+309 GGPERLVGKM
-318 LAKGGTSVLK
+318 AKGGTSILK
-328 GALKS
+328 RALKS

-346 WESYSKTFYG
+346 WETYSKTFYG

-384 NALVGGTV
+384 NAIVGGTV
-392 GALMGGFGGYTSK
+392 GALIGGFGGGVSK
-405 VNYDNAVAGV
+405 VNHDNAVASV
-415 DSRELAALKAAA
+415 DGRESAALKAAA

-432 GMIDGAQLRAASS
+432 GMIDGAQLRASAS
-445 AVKRQASA
+445 AVKAQAAA
-453 ERIYIEKAYSND
+453 ERIYIEKAYNND
-465 TQAKIRANEAVR
+465 AKAAGRANEAVR
-477 RGILMREEADI
+477 RGILTREEADI

-509 ETAKRIGNMS
+509 DTAKRIGNMS

-529 ETDDNTYGSYDSDSR
+529 ETDDNIYGSYDSDSR

-575 AFLSA
+575 AFISA

-587 RLSAVR
+587 RLPAVQ
-593 QNIIDAYARRGVELN
+593 QNLIDAYARRGVELD
-608 EGKFNNETAAYFVQ
+608 EGKTNNETAAYFVQ

-673 WIAAGRAGGNPQAVT
+673 WIAAGRAGGNQQAVT

-723 RGEVGMVDAIDSAFL
+723 KGEVGMVDAIDSAFL

-744 TKNTLTDAEAQATV
+744 TKNTLTDAEAQATA
-758 NDSLAGKDYQQA
+758 NESLAGKDYRQA
-770 ANDFIRKSNA
+770 ADDFIRKSNA
-780 ATKQGLKELVTEG
+780 AKGFLDRDDITGLKELVTEG
-793 IIIYIEAV
+793 ITIYTEAV
-801 NTGDINT
+801 NAGDINT
-808 AIDMMNA
+808 AMDMMNA
-815 NSVLASEIAR
+815 NSVLATEIGR
-825 GLQAYKQLKNLTPTG
+825 GLQAYTQLRKMTPEG
-840 RLVSAH
+840 RLCHANAMMIREAKRTTGFDGVEIKRRVDSEVSASMENIVSDFISGESVEEPT
-846 ACMVREAT
+846 AATGKQQKLIDRAEKKAAKDKEAMKAEDEAGT
-854 KNTGFN
+854 EDLFDDDLEETGNTLADNVKRRQRKKSEGKKKPKKKDSEKGELN
-860 PIEISDYIRSN
+860 IVAEAKRVIAKGIKDGEISVKDLVMNGDIDASAAKIVEYVDEKSD
-871 LAEETENILNDFSE
+871 LSPEETVELIAAVSE
-885 NTEIQDTENGDNGG
+885 ELQW
-899 RRNQRARRALDR
+899 RASKYRERALDR
-911 IRERNEQQDVKEGD
+911 VK
-925 VESESVIAERV
+925 
-936 SRRIENRRR
+936 
-945 REDREVARDI
+945 
-955 DDAVRQID
+955 
-963 DLVDRYLRNTDIMM
+963 
-977 PREAAE
+977 
-983 REPHPFAA
+983 
-991 DIRKALENIESYEA
+991 K
-1005 SWAEAVSELYRRY
+1005 
-1018 ANDEDALSI
+1018 
-1027 ISAVFGDEYHPV
+1027 
-1039 INRRMLRSEVLE
+1039 
-1051 TLDDMGI
+1051 DMF
-1058 SVNDLAT
+1058 S
-1065 GYYSGKSLTE
+1065 SGKDKKVE
-1075 IVSGRLQG
+1075 KRGRAIVDKLIEYNRIGALG
-1083 DAELDEYA
+1083 DPYT
-1091 LEQLDNDVRNDI
+1091 
-1103 IDEVMRRG
+1103 G
-1111 HTVTSRFIESQR
+1111 
-1123 NKNRPKNTNRTLA
+1123 
-1136 QKYGELGAAGIFETS
+1136 
-1151 LGRESVRRSLNPER
+1151 
-1165 RTRSA
+1165 
-1170 VDDAYLAVFVDYY
+1170 
-1183 HEQNDM
+1183 DM
-1189 IKNQL
+1189 I
-1194 LQRYEGNDEAIASI
+1194 Y
-1208 NETFDTLSA
+1208 
-1217 ETAGMRVV
+1217 
-1225 RRIVS
+1225 
-1230 EAIRNNDID
+1230 
-1239 TKQAFLDGELDG
+1239 
-1251 LTSEIISYVDRL
+1251 
-1263 SGGRFGGN
+1263 
-1271 ELAIL
+1271 
-1276 TGAISEEL
+1276 
-1284 NQRAIRYRENI
+1284 
-1295 LNGYRKRFES
+1295 
-1305 SNEKESKNGRKLIDE
+1305 
-1320 IIRFNKLGAFDDPEL
+1320 
-1335 AKSILTYI
+1335 TYI
-1343 GIPMLTTEDA
+1343 GVPMMSEADARKILSLENLAAEVAENPDTEIYSPYLTEDQIYYL
-1353 NEIIFIH
+1353 EE
-1360 SLADHVAGKKTNLT
+1360 GKKYGSEYVAN
-1374 DDEIDKGIRS
+1374 
-1384 YIGDD
+1384 
-1389 VLEKRGPEYSE
+1389 VLHQMSQNV
-1400 KALRRMA
+1400 AL
-1407 DDIVAKKVKST
+1407 DNVQSNV
-1418 GWQKARQLQIT
+1418 WQKLRQRQIT
-1429 SLLFNLKTMNRNV
+1429 GMLLNAKTFLRNV
-1442 TPNIALAPINYV
+1442 TPNAVMAPINAV

-1461 VDRVLSKT
+1461 VDRVAARKT
-1469 TGQRTKGTVGVK
+1469 GVRTKGAGSIRTTAKSTKDAIGKAYIDYKLGV
-1481 KQLSS
+1481 
-1486 MKNGAAEALT
+1486 
-1496 DYMLGI
+1496 
-1502 DTSTENR
+1502 DTSGGNIGELSKRRHFSSDTRFGRTENR
-1509 AELSNRRH
+1509 A
-1517 FSNDTIR
+1517 T
-1524 GRAINSAS
+1524 
-1532 DLVALSLQIGD
+1532 DLMGFSLQLGD
-1543 RPFENAYRDSSIEA
+1543 RSFEESYRNNSLES
-1557 QMKLNNVDTP
+1557 QMKLNGVDSP
-1567 TDLMRQF
+1567 TKLMEEF
-1574 AEIEAMERTFK
+1574 AEIEALERTFK
-1585 DDNGMTEA
+1585 DDNAMTDA
-1593 FQKVTNLLNRGNA
+1593 VQKIMRILNRGND
-1606 FGFGSALIPFVRTP
+1606 FGAGSILLPFVRTP
-1620 MNLTRMVYY
+1620 VNLTRMVYY

-1636 IQLARNYY
+1636 VQLARNYY

-1650 MGEAKI
+1650 EGDAKI
-1656 VAQHKLVNDAS
+1656 RAQHKMVNDAS

-1677 IVMALKAAGL
+1677 MVMALKAAGL

-1694 DKDNRDRQR
+1694 DDNDRDRMQ

-1715 ILIGD
+1715 IRIGD
-1720 YYYNYGNLQPV
+1720 HYYNYGNLQPV
-1731 GSMIAFAVDGYDSM
+1731 GSMIAFAVDGYDSLH
-1745 RDAISNKE
+1745 DAFMGDS
-1753 LDYGLGLKI
+1753 LDVGFGWKIVNGLANAA
-1762 LKGLIDTTARSFDQ
+1762 TSSFDQ
-1776 VYDQSLVRG
+1776 IYDQSFMKGV
-1785 ISNLFRYA
+1785 SDLFSGA
-1793 GDGADIFASIID
+1793 GDGADIFKSVISLALS
-1805 VAMSAPNQFIPAFVQ
+1805 VPNQFNPALVQ

-1825 IDPYKRNTNG
+1825 IDPYKRNTRG
-1835 NPISS
+1835 NLITQE
-1840 IVNNIPGLSRLLPEQ
+1840 INKTLNNIPGLSRLLPEQ

-1879 NPITTTKRKDN
+1879 NPITTTKRKDS

-1973 TDVYKAEFLNSK
+1973 TDVHKAEFLNSK

-1994 SKAMAEAPE
+1994 NKAMAEAPE

-2057 AMRYLMETEGLMGS
+2057 AMRYLIETEGLMDS
-2071 KDQKTYMKN
+2071 ENQKTYMKN

-2114 ATSDFIDSMTN
+2114 ATSDFIDSMN

-2131 QTIYEGVYNKWAYH
+2131 QTIYDGVYNKWAYH
-2145 VDQNAERMDFTSDD
+2145 VDQNAERMDFTSDS
-2159 RAVSAR
+2159 RAISAR
-2165 SDTFNAVWNG
+2165 SDAFNAVWNG

-2198 EWVNNNRSGDK
+2198 EWANDNKSGNK
-2209 KADFEAAVNKLDISA
+2209 KADFEAAVDKLDISA
-2224 KQKAALVAARGYKPG
+2224 KQKAALVAARGFKPG

-2262 FEDVTSMF
+2262 FNEISSML
-2270 GNIKMPG
+2270 GNVNAPG
-2277 SYNLATDEEKSR
+2277 SYNLATAEEKSR
-2289 RDSRKALDN
+2289 RDSRKALDE

-2303 GVIFPVGTENYSFT
+2303 GVVFPVGTGDYRFS

-2323 RKTHIHQGIDIST
+2323 RKTHKHAGIDIST
-2336 NRASGIAALSVMDG
+2336 KGASGIAALSVMDG
-2350 EVVYMNTK
+2350 EVVYRNTK
-2358 GGYGNTVIIK
+2358 GGYGNTIIIR
-2368 NNDGYY
+2368 NDDGYY
-2374 CLYGHLDS
+2374 CLYGHLNS

-2403 STGNSTGKHL
+2403 STGNSTGNHL

-2442 GGGNQKMGTGSSDP
+2442 GGGNQKMSTGSSDP

-2464 GGSSSSGSSGSS
+2464 GGSSSSGSSGSYSGGSSGSS

-2495 GSGSSYGYS
+2495 GSGSAYGYS